1 MITPHINA
9 KKGDFAETIL
19 ISGDPLRAKYIA
31 ENFLDDHWEVN
42 TIRGMLGYT
51 GIYKNKYISVMG
63 HGIGIPSCSLYAK
76 ELITEYGVKNLIR
89 VGSCGTILQE
99 IKLRDI
105 IIGMGACTDSKVNRI
120 KFNGYD
126 FSAIADFHLTCT
138 AVEAANQLGFTVH
151 IGNLFTTDLFYP
163 TDTNLFHL
171 MEKYRILGIEMETAG
186 LYSIAAE
193 YNVKALTICT
203 VSDHFHFPDKSL
215 TVEDRQS
222 SFNEMIQIALHSI
235 VLFDHKNTLKS
246 KF

>member
-9 KKGDFAETIL
+9 KNGAFAETIM

-31 ENFLDDHWEVN
+31 EKFLDEYWKVN

-51 GIYKNKYISVMG
+51 GFYKNQSISVMG
-63 HGIGIPSCSLYAK
+63 HGIGIPSCSIYVK

-89 VGSCGTILQE
+89 LGSCGTVLPE

-105 IIGMGACTDSKVNRI
+105 IIGMGACTDSNFNRI
-120 KFNGYD
+120 RFNGYD
-126 FSAIADFHLTCT
+126 FSAIADFNLMCT
-138 AVEAANQLGFTVH
+138 AVEAANQLGLTVH
-151 IGNLFTTDLFYP
+151 VGNIFTTDLFY
-163 TDTNLFHL
+163 TADTNLFHL

-203 VSDHFHFPDKSL
+203 VSDHFNFTDHIL
-215 TVEDRQS
+215 TAQDRQT
-222 SFNEMIQIALHSI
+222 SFNEMVQIALHSI
-235 VLFDHKNTLKS
+235 LLFDRKKNQSIKI
-246 KF
+246 

>member
-9 KKGDFAETIL
+9 KNGDFAETI
-19 ISGDPLRAKYIA
+19 IMSGDPLRAKYIA
-31 ENFLDDHWEVN
+31 ENFLDDHWKVN

-76 ELITEYGVKNLIR
+76 ELITEYGVENIIR
-89 VGSCGTILQE
+89 VGSCGTVLQE
-99 IKLRDI
+99 IKIRDI

-120 KFNGYD
+120 RFNGHD
-126 FSAIADFHLTCT
+126 FSAIADFHLICN
-138 AVEAANQLGFTVH
+138 AVEAANQLGLTVQV
-151 IGNLFTTDLFYP
+151 GNLFTTDFFYP
-163 TDTNLFHL
+163 IDNNIFHL

-203 VSDHFHFPDKSL
+203 VSDHFHKLDQDKIL
-215 TVEDRQS
+215 TAEERQS
-222 SFNEMIQIALHSI
+222 SFNQMIQIALNSI
-235 VLFDHKNTLKS
+235 LLFDPKKNP
-246 KF
+246 F